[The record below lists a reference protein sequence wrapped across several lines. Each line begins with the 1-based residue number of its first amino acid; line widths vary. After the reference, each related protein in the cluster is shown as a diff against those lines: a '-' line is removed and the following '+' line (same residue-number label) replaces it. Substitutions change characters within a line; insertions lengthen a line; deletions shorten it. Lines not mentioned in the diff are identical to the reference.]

1 MKKSLRVGAVV
12 LAAIMPAVARVD
24 GQAQA
29 DPTKPQLRAG
39 VSVQMPATTS
49 AVAVRE
55 ADNVDSFVLA
65 VTARGTVYLGVTP
78 VTPADLPEKIKA
90 DASIRAGKRVYLKS
104 DARTAYAVVEE
115 VLDAMRSAGVSA
127 PVLLTDQR
135 EGSDAGMPLPPKG
148 IEVRVG
154 PSLPADSAA
163 VVVHV
168 SGSGQPSP
176 TLTVAGEQV
185 TAANLQATLRQR
197 LQYLADK
204 VVVVKGDAQTPFGEV
219 VHAIDACRALGAKV
233 FLATPGV

>member
-1 MKKSLRVGAVV
+1 MKELLRVGTVV

-90 DASIRAGKRVYLKS
+90 DASIRAGKKVYLKS

-148 IEVRVG
+148 IEVWVS
-154 PSLPADSAA
+154 PSLPADSDA

-168 SGSGQPSP
+168 SGSGRPSP

-197 LQYLADK
+197 LQNLADK